1 MAFVARRR
9 GHCLPVLTVEL
20 PDSLDNQLIEQ
31 WMWPQWRP
39 QTKFDVR
46 MTPAQ
51 FVAGR
56 CQISPQMNPVRK
68 KVRDHQNTSCAEL
81 YAAIA
86 TCFQR
91 GLGKLE
97 KARFDDR
104 ISPLPS
110 QSGRQLVQIVVS
122 TLLATAVCNQQ
133 YGRPTMI

>member
-1 MAFVARRR
+1 MAFAARRR

-31 WMWPQWRP
+31 WMWPQRRP

-68 KVRDHQNTSCAEL
+68 KVRDHQNPSCAEL

-86 TCFQR
+86 TDYQLR
-91 GLGKLE
+91 MGDLE
-97 KARFDDR
+97 KARFDNWVP
-104 ISPLPS
+104 PLPS
-110 QSGRQLVQIVVS
+110 QSSRQLVQIVVS
-122 TLLATAVCNQQ
+122 TLLATPVCNQQ
-133 YGRPTMI
+133 YGRPTIS